1 MKSYV
6 YKKACPTKS
15 PDEIYSTV
23 THDVV
28 GVLNRLRL
36 RKCVFFFVNIS
47 DRSVK
52 FRPIQGMASY
62 YGGRLTRQNL
72 FYKLWICHA
81 ASCTCNVCRYLVSS
95 YIGFDL
101 SHYIK
106 FLNESGD
113 GSSRKLDQIQ
123 LIGYQ
128 ILRGLK
134 VMPTEIMS
142 LCIQIIFTLF
152 HCLLCIQ
159 AAGLFKYH
167 VR

>member
-1 MKSYV
+1 MSY
-6 YKKACPTKS
+6 
-15 PDEIYSTV
+15 EISRRNLFDCHTRRS
-23 THDVV
+23 
-28 GVLNRLRL
+28 G
-36 RKCVFFFVNIS
+36 CVKPAALTQMCFFFVNIS

-101 SHYIK
+101 GHYIK

-152 HCLLCIQ
+152 HCFLCIQ